1 MSSSC
6 SKIETRA
13 AAIACLVSALVG
25 ASLSLP
31 PAALCAEPGG
41 EPASAGSWL
50 SLLLYI
56 INFGLFVWILKR
68 YASAPARKFFADRAA
83 AIKENFARTE
93 AEYKQAQDLA
103 RRAAERMARLEA
115 EKNQLRADLDA
126 ETSFISGR
134 IREMARETAARIVRD
149 NELTAKALSE
159 AARRQIR
166 ATLADAAGR
175 LAREMIPRNF
185 SDDDQRRLLN
195 GFEEKLAQE
204 ARR

>member
-1 MSSSC
+1 MKSGV
-6 SKIETRA
+6 
-13 AAIACLVSALVG
+13 AAIACSASVLATMNLFV
-25 ASLSLP
+25 
-31 PAALCAEPGG
+31 PAAAFCAEAGG

-68 YASAPARKFFADRAA
+68 YATAPARKFFADRAA

-126 ETSFISGR
+126 ETDHIAGR
-134 IREMARETAARIVRD
+134 IREMARETSARIVRD
-149 NELTAKALSE
+149 NELTARALSE
-159 AARRQIR
+159 AARRQVR
-166 ATLADAAGR
+166 ATLADATGR
-175 LAREMIPRNF
+175 LARELIAKNF
-185 SDDDQRRLLN
+185 NGDDQRRLLS